1 MTPTEVQKI
10 QELVYELKIGDI
22 MTRRVVTVTAETT
35 MHEVRDLMRDHRI
48 SGLPVLSGENLTG
61 IISVQDLIHALEE
74 NALDAPVRQYMST
87 RLFSMGER
95 EPAVRALSVFARA
108 TVGRL
113 PVIDDDGRL
122 VGIITPGDITR
133 GVLKA
138 LEKAY
143 DEAEIR
149 RYRAKHLFE
158 DVISDRTSLIL
169 RYEVPVGDFSRA
181 GRASSQLKQTLNR
194 LGVNPR
200 IVRRVAII
208 SYEAEMNIVIH
219 STSGGNLVAEVSP
232 DLIAVLAYDLGPGI
246 KDVEQ
251 AMQPGFS
258 TAPDWIREMG
268 FGAGMGLANI
278 KSCADEM
285 HVDSW
290 PLRGTRLEAVIH
302 LKSPEGNTT
311 TDESKTNR

>member
-1 MTPTEVQKI
+1 
-10 QELVYELKIGDI
+10 
-22 MTRRVVTVTAETT
+22 
-35 MHEVRDLMRDHRI
+35 
-48 SGLPVLSGENLTG
+48 
-61 IISVQDLIHALEE
+61 
-74 NALDAPVRQYMST
+74 
-87 RLFSMGER
+87 
-95 EPAVRALSVFARA
+95 
-108 TVGRL
+108 VGRL
-113 PVIDDDGRL
+113 PVIDDDGQL

-149 RYRAKHLFE
+149 RYRVRHLFE
-158 DVISDRTSLIL
+158 DVVSDRTSLVL
-169 RYEVPVGDFSRA
+169 RYEVPVRDFTRA
-181 GRASSQLKQTLNR
+181 GRASSQIKQTLNR
-194 LGVNPR
+194 LGVDPR

-219 STSGGNLVAEVSP
+219 SSGGGSLVAEVSP
-232 DLIAVLAYDLGPGI
+232 DRIAVLASDLGPGI
-246 KDVEQ
+246 ENVEQ

-258 TAPDWIREMG
+258 TAPDWIRELG

-290 PLRGTRLEAVIH
+290 PLQGTRVEAIVN
-302 LKSPEGNTT
+302 LKPPEGKPNH
-311 TDESKTNR
+311 ESQPNRS

>member
-1 MTPTEVQKI
+1 MSPAEVQKI

-22 MTRRVVTVTAETT
+22 MTRRLVTVTAETT
-35 MHEVRDLMRDHRI
+35 MREVRDLIRDHRI
-48 SGLPVLSGENLTG
+48 SGLPVLSGDNLAG

-74 NALDAPVRQYMST
+74 NALDGPVRQYMST

-95 EPAVRALSVFARA
+95 ESAVRALSVFARA

-113 PVIDDDGRL
+113 PVVDEDGRL

-158 DVISDRTSLIL
+158 DVISDRTSLVL
-169 RYEVPVGDFSRA
+169 RYEVPVRDFTRA

-194 LGVNPR
+194 LGIDPR

-219 STSGGNLVAEVSP
+219 SSSGGNLVAEVSP
-232 DLIAVLAYDLGPGI
+232 DLIAVLAYDSAPAS
-246 KDVEQ
+246 KMSSRPCSP
-251 AMQPGFS
+251 AS
-258 TAPDWIREMG
+258 RTAPDWIREMG

-290 PLRGTRLEAVIH
+290 PRGARGWKRSSI
-302 LKSPEGNTT
+302 
-311 TDESKTNR
+311 

>member
-1 MTPTEVQKI
+1 MTPAEVQKI
-10 QELVYELKIGDI
+10 QELIYELKIGDI
-22 MTRRVVTVTAETT
+22 MTCRLFTVTADTT
-35 MHEVRDLMRDHRI
+35 MREVRDLMRDHRI
-48 SGLPVLSGENLTG
+48 SGLPVLSGNNLAG
-61 IISVQDLIHALEE
+61 IISVQDLIHALEQ

-87 RLFSMGER
+87 RLYNMGER

-108 TVGRL
+108 SVGRL
-113 PVIDDDGRL
+113 PVVDDDGHL

-138 LEKAY
+138 LERAY

-149 RYRAKHLFE
+149 RYRARHLFE
-158 DVISDRTSLIL
+158 DVVSDHTSLIL
-169 RYEVPVGDFSRA
+169 RYEVPVRDFTRA

-194 LGVNPR
+194 LGVDPR
-200 IVRRVAII
+200 LVRRVAII

-219 STSGGNLVAEVSP
+219 SANGGNLVAEISP
-232 DLIAVLAYDLGPGI
+232 ELIAVLAYDQGPGI
-246 KDVEQ
+246 ENVEQ

-290 PLRGTRLEAVIH
+290 PLRGTRVEAVVH
-302 LKSPEGNTT
+302 LHPPKEKNQP
-311 TDESKTNR
+311 

>member
-1 MTPTEVQKI
+1 MTPNQVQKI

-22 MTRRVVTVTAETT
+22 MTRRVFTVTAATP
-35 MHEVRDLMRDHRI
+35 MREVRDLMRDHRI
-48 SGLPVLSGENLTG
+48 SGLPVLSDTDLAG
-61 IISVQDLIHALEE
+61 IVSIQDLIHALED
-74 NALDAPVRQYMST
+74 NALDAPVSQYMST
-87 RLFSMGER
+87 MLYTMGER
-95 EPAVRALSVFARA
+95 EFAVRALNVFVN
-108 TVGRL
+108 TNVGRL
-113 PVIDDDGRL
+113 PVVDDDGRL
-122 VGIITPGDITR
+122 VGVISRGDITR

-149 RYRAKHLFE
+149 RYRARHLFE
-158 DVISDRTSLIL
+158 DVVSDRTSLVL
-169 RYEVPVGDFSRA
+169 RYEVPVRDFTRA

-194 LGVNPR
+194 LGVDPR

-219 STSGGNLVAEVSP
+219 SAGGGNLVAEISP
-232 DLIAVLAYDLGPGI
+232 DAIVIVAHDRGPGI
-246 KDVEQ
+246 RDVEQ

-278 KSCADEM
+278 KSCADQM
-285 HVDSW
+285 HIDSW
-290 PLRGTRLEAVIH
+290 PLPGTRLEAVIH
-302 LKSPEGNTT
+302 LNRPEGKA
-311 TDESKTNR
+311 TDESDPNR

>member
-22 MTRRVVTVTAETT
+22 MTRHVFTVTAETT
-35 MHEVRDLMRDHRI
+35 MREVRDLMRDHRI
-48 SGLPVLSGENLTG
+48 SGLPVLSGADLAG
-61 IISVQDLIHALEE
+61 IISIQDLIHALEE
-74 NALDAPVRQYMST
+74 NALDAPVSQYMST
-87 RLFSMGER
+87 TLYTMGER
-95 EPAVRALSVFARA
+95 EFAVRALSVFAK
-108 TVGRL
+108 TNVGRL
-113 PVIDDDGRL
+113 PVVGDDGRL
-122 VGIITPGDITR
+122 VGVISRGDITR

-149 RYRAKHLFE
+149 RYRARHLFE
-158 DVISDRTSLIL
+158 DVVSDRTSLVL
-169 RYEVPVGDFSRA
+169 RYDVPVRDFTRA

-194 LGVNPR
+194 LGVEPR

-208 SYEAEMNIVIH
+208 AYEAEMNIVIH
-219 STSGGNLVAEVSP
+219 SANGGSLVAEISP
-232 DLIAVLAYDLGPGI
+232 DLIVIVAYDRGPGI
-246 KDVEQ
+246 RDVEQ

-278 KSCADEM
+278 NSCADQL

-290 PLRGTRLEAVIH
+290 PLPGTRLEAIIH
-302 LKSPEGNTT
+302 LNHPEGKA
-311 TDESKTNR
+311 TDETEPNR